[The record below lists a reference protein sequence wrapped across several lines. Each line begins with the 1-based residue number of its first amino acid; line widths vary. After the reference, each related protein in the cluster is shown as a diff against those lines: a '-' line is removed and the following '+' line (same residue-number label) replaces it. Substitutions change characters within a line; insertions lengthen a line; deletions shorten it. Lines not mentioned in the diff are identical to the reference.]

1 MKNAANLIMPFSY
14 GTVITPFLLSGY
26 QSPALPKEF
35 SMRLAPAFHHFALTA
50 GLAAA
55 VLVSAAAMPATAAGP
70 FGDFPGNWSGTG
82 KIRVQ
87 GQDPERL
94 RCKASYRARGSSGSQ
109 IDLQLSCDS
118 DSYKFDLVGDF
129 EVDDSNKLSGRWS
142 ENSRNVGGTAI
153 GSVRGDRMQI
163 HIESSAFSANL
174 TMTTR
179 GRSQKISFDAH
190 GGGQVVDSSITL
202 SR

>member
-1 MKNAANLIMPFSY
+1 MRIASS
-14 GTVITPFLLSGY
+14 FL
-26 QSPALPKEF
+26 SP
-35 SMRLAPAFHHFALTA
+35 RFALTM
-50 GLAAA
+50 G
-55 VLVSAAAMPATAAGP
+55 VAAAMLASVAVLPAAAGP
-70 FGDFPGNWSGTG
+70 FADFPGSWSGTG

-87 GQDPERL
+87 GQSPERL
-94 RCKASYRARGSSGSQ
+94 RCKATYRARGSSDNQ
-109 IDLQLSCDS
+109 IDLQLTCDS

-129 EVDDSNKLSGRWS
+129 EVDDGNKLTGHWS
-142 ENSRNVGGTAI
+142 ENSRNVGGSAI
-153 GSVRGDRMQI
+153 GNVRGDRMQI

-174 TMTTR
+174 NLTTK

>member
-1 MKNAANLIMPFSY
+1 MRIASHL
-14 GTVITPFLLSGY
+14 
-26 QSPALPKEF
+26 ALKIV
-35 SMRLAPAFHHFALTA
+35 
-50 GLAAA
+50 AAA
-55 VLVSAAAMPATAAGP
+55 LLAGAIVLPAHAEGA
-70 FGDFPGNWSGTG
+70 FADFPGNWSGTG

-87 GQDPERL
+87 GQSPERL
-94 RCKASYRARGSSGSQ
+94 RCKANYRLRGSSGRQ

-129 EVDDSNKLSGRWS
+129 EVDDGNKLSGHWT

-153 GSVRGDRMQI
+153 GTVKGDRLDI
-163 HIESSAFSANL
+163 HVESSAFSASL
-174 TMTTR
+174 TLVTR
-179 GRSQKISFDAH
+179 GRKQAINFDAH

>member
-1 MKNAANLIMPFSY
+1 MRIASS
-14 GTVITPFLLSGY
+14 LLS
-26 QSPALPKEF
+26 P
-35 SMRLAPAFHHFALTA
+35 RFALTA
-50 GLAAA
+50 G
-55 VLVSAAAMPATAAGP
+55 VAAAMLASVAVFPAAAAGP
-70 FGDFPGNWSGTG
+70 FADFPGSWSGTG

-87 GQDPERL
+87 GQGPERL
-94 RCKASYRARGSSGSQ
+94 RCKANYRPRGSSERQ

-118 DSYKFDLVGDF
+118 DSYKFDLVGQFD
-129 EVDDSNKLSGRWS
+129 VDDDNKLSGRWS

-153 GSVRGDRMQI
+153 GSVKGNRMQI

-174 TMTTR
+174 NMTTK
-179 GRSQKISFDAH
+179 GKSQRISFDAH

>member
-1 MKNAANLIMPFSY
+1 MRIALRLALKVVAAA
-14 GTVITPFLLSGY
+14 FLAGATML
-26 QSPALPKEF
+26 PAL
-35 SMRLAPAFHHFALTA
+35 AD
-50 GLAAA
+50 
-55 VLVSAAAMPATAAGP
+55 GP
-70 FGDFPGNWSGTG
+70 FAEFPGSWAGTG

-87 GQDPERL
+87 GQSPERL
-94 RCKASYRARGSSGSQ
+94 RCKANYRLRGSSGTQ

-129 EVDDSNKLSGRWS
+129 EVDDGNKLSGHWT
-142 ENSRNVGGTAI
+142 ENSRNVGGSAI

-174 TMTTR
+174 NMTTK
-179 GRSQKISFDAH
+179 GKSQKISFDAH

>member
-1 MKNAANLIMPFSY
+1 MRI
-14 GTVITPFLLSGY
+14 GLSFY
-26 QSPALPKEF
+26 SF
-35 SMRLAPAFHHFALTA
+35 RFALTA
-50 GLAAA
+50 GVAA
-55 VLVSAAAMPATAAGP
+55 VMLAVLPAAAGP
-70 FGDFPGNWSGTG
+70 FSGFPGSWSGTG

-87 GQDPERL
+87 GQSPERL
-94 RCKASYRARGSSGSQ
+94 RCKANYRARGSSDRQ
-109 IDLQLSCDS
+109 LDLQLTCDS

-129 EVDDSNKLSGRWS
+129 EVDDSDKLSGRWS

-153 GSVRGDRMQI
+153 GSVKGDRMQI

-174 TMTTR
+174 NMTTK
-179 GRSQKISFDAH
+179 GKSQKISFDAH

>member
-1 MKNAANLIMPFSY
+1 
-14 GTVITPFLLSGY
+14 
-26 QSPALPKEF
+26 
-35 SMRLAPAFHHFALTA
+35 MRPAFTFRSFVLTSGLVAAMFAS
-50 GLAAA
+50 AA
-55 VLVSAAAMPATAAGP
+55 VLPATAAGP
-70 FGDFPGNWSGTG
+70 FGDFPGNWSGSG

-87 GQDPERL
+87 GQPPERL
-94 RCKASYRARGSSGSQ
+94 RCKASYRARGGSGSQ

-129 EVDDSNKLSGRWS
+129 EVDDGNKLSGRWS

-153 GSVRGDRMQI
+153 GNVRGNRMQI
-163 HIESSAFSANL
+163 HIESSAFSATL

>member
-1 MKNAANLIMPFSY
+1 
-14 GTVITPFLLSGY
+14 
-26 QSPALPKEF
+26 
-35 SMRLAPAFHHFALTA
+35 MRPAPAFLRFALTA
-50 GLAAA
+50 SLAVT
-55 VLVSAAAMPATAAGP
+55 VLMSAAALPAMAAGP
-70 FGDFPGNWSGTG
+70 FGDFPGSWSGSG

-94 RCKASYRARGSSGSQ
+94 RCKANYRSRGSNANQ

-153 GSVRGDRMQI
+153 GTVKGDRMQI
-163 HIESSAFSANL
+163 HIESSAFSATL
-174 TMTTR
+174 TMTTK

>member
-1 MKNAANLIMPFSY
+1 
-14 GTVITPFLLSGY
+14 
-26 QSPALPKEF
+26 
-35 SMRLAPAFHHFALTA
+35 MRIAHLFPSLRFALTT
-50 GLAAA
+50 A
-55 VLVSAAAMPATAAGP
+55 VAAAMLASMAVFPATAAGP
-70 FGDFPGNWSGTG
+70 FAEFPGSWSGTG

-87 GQDPERL
+87 GQSPERL
-94 RCKASYRARGSSGSQ
+94 RCKANYRARGSSGTQ

-129 EVDDSNKLSGRWS
+129 EADDGNKLTGHWT
-142 ENSRNVGGTAI
+142 ENSRNVGGSAI
-153 GSVRGDRMQI
+153 GTVRGDRMQI

-174 TMTTR
+174 TLTTK
-179 GRSQKISFDAH
+179 GKSQKISFDAH

>member
-1 MKNAANLIMPFSY
+1 MRIAPSLFS
-14 GTVITPFLLSGY
+14 P
-26 QSPALPKEF
+26 
-35 SMRLAPAFHHFALTA
+35 RFALTA
-50 GLAAA
+50 S
-55 VLVSAAAMPATAAGP
+55 VAAAMLASVAVFPAAAAGP
-70 FGDFPGNWSGTG
+70 FADFPGSWSGSG

-87 GQDPERL
+87 GQGPERL
-94 RCKASYRARGSSGSQ
+94 RCKANYRARGNSGNQ

-118 DSYKFDLVGDF
+118 DSYKFDLVGQFDI
-129 EVDDSNKLSGRWS
+129 DDDKKLSGRWS

-153 GSVRGDRMQI
+153 GSVKGDRLQI

-174 TMTTR
+174 NMTTK
-179 GRSQKISFDAH
+179 GKSQKISFDAH

>member
-1 MKNAANLIMPFSY
+1 MP
-14 GTVITPFLLSGY
+14 I
-26 QSPALPKEF
+26 
-35 SMRLAPAFHHFALTA
+35 AFTLTTSRRALTA
-50 GLAAA
+50 
-55 VLVSAAAMPATAAGP
+55 SIAAAMLASVTVLPATAAGP
-70 FGDFPGNWSGTG
+70 FAEFPGSWSGTG

-87 GQDPERL
+87 GQSPERL
-94 RCKASYRARGSSGSQ
+94 RCKANYRARGNSGSQ

-118 DSYKFDLVGDF
+118 DSYKFDLVGQFDI
-129 EVDDSNKLSGRWS
+129 DDGNKLSGRWS

-153 GSVRGDRMQI
+153 GSVRGDRLQI

-174 TMTTR
+174 TMATK

>member
-1 MKNAANLIMPFSY
+1 MRIAVSLFFSRF
-14 GTVITPFLLSGY
+14 TLTTAFAI
-26 QSPALPKEF
+26 AL
-35 SMRLAPAFHHFALTA
+35 AC
-50 GLAAA
+50 AA
-55 VLVSAAAMPATAAGP
+55 VFPATAAGP
-70 FGDFPGNWSGTG
+70 FVDFPGSWSGTG
-82 KIRVQ
+82 KIRVH
-87 GQDPERL
+87 GQSPERL
-94 RCKASYRARGSSGSQ
+94 RCKANYRARGNNERQ

-129 EVDDSNKLSGRWS
+129 EVDDGNKLSGRWS
-142 ENSRNVGGTAI
+142 ENSRNVGGSAI

-163 HIESSAFSANL
+163 HIESSAFSATL
-174 TMTTR
+174 TMTTK